1 MTEHSEEIK
10 GEYQDNPDIITNDKE
25 IKYLNTENNNDSLVI
40 IEKKIDVL
48 NKVYTKAIERSIN
61 VLELFSNRLDQ
72 LENRLSTIESI
83 KVESSKEEKEK
94 DKSKDKVKDKDKD
107 KEKSKDK
114 EKDKEKSKVK
124 KDKEYEETAA
134 RKVYVAYKINCLSE
148 INAILSTFKID
159 VKIFYTWYDPALI
172 GRKKISE
179 SEYINDSSLF
189 HPEIIVTNG
198 HDLEEKSKTVKIA
211 DSKTGEFKLTVHYVG
226 TLYMTSMD
234 LKLFPFDCQNLQI
247 QLKPYKMP
255 LEDVVL
261 EPKPASECCLEH
273 HVTHEWTLSE
283 HCMKVYETD
292 ALSSS
297 VGKRY
302 STLYITVLTQRRPN
316 WFIANIFMPSLFLSL
331 VSLLAYTIDSNQ
343 VGERNEIVLATLMAL
358 IANKNIV
365 SGHMPNVDYH
375 TMVDIYLDCCFLL
388 QFFILQVFMFLMLHL
403 WIFLTLSEHREHV
416 EQWINKAQTMQ
427 DSYDVSK
434 LPLSHASSEDYKST
448 SSQSISLCSE
458 NRLVNSLS
466 CGPPS
471 PKKSAKSV
479 TMSLD
484 PTYFSSSNDFS
495 SVEISPRIV
504 NVSSFDGKLQS
515 PTGSTPKSR
524 FIRPKLTKR
533 DSFTVIED
541 ALTKDLIV
549 KLRKWF
555 PSMIIKD
562 DTHFTNYGASTLV
575 PVTSRDVVNILEE
588 KAYIK
593 KKKTLKQQI
602 TSTVNEQAGL
612 RMKTIFAGNR
622 LKAIRATA
630 NTKED
635 HDALRNSAA
644 LVLQTLWRTK
654 RTKQRY
660 LKHKA
665 EMNANILES
674 YARKIQRLFRQR
686 KNIQLRRRISSIS
699 VSP

>member
-1 MTEHSEEIK
+1 
-10 GEYQDNPDIITNDKE
+10 
-25 IKYLNTENNNDSLVI
+25 
-40 IEKKIDVL
+40 
-48 NKVYTKAIERSIN
+48 
-61 VLELFSNRLDQ
+61 
-72 LENRLSTIESI
+72 
-83 KVESSKEEKEK
+83 
-94 DKSKDKVKDKDKD
+94 
-107 KEKSKDK
+107 
-114 EKDKEKSKVK
+114 
-124 KDKEYEETAA
+124 
-134 RKVYVAYKINCLSE
+134 
-148 INAILSTFKID
+148 
-159 VKIFYTWYDPALI
+159 
-172 GRKKISE
+172 
-179 SEYINDSSLF
+179 
-189 HPEIIVTNG
+189 
-198 HDLEEKSKTVKIA
+198 
-211 DSKTGEFKLTVHYVG
+211 
-226 TLYMTSMD
+226 
-234 LKLFPFDCQNLQI
+234 
-247 QLKPYKMP
+247 MP
-255 LEDVVL
+255 LEDVLL
-261 EPKPASECCLEH
+261 EPKSASECCLEH

-331 VSLLAYTIDSNQ
+331 VSLLAYTIDSDQ

-365 SGHMPNVDYH
+365 SSHMPNVDYH

-388 QFFILQVFMFLMLHL
+388 QVLTLFTNCILKYLQSISTYTCYITPTIFHWFIELFFNSLNIQFFILQVFMFLMLHL

-427 DSYDVSK
+427 DAYDVSK

-448 SSQSISLCSE
+448 SAPSISVCNE
-458 NRLVNSLS
+458 NSLINSLS

-471 PKKSAKSV
+471 PKKSHKSV

-484 PTYFSSSNDFS
+484 PTYFHIPNDFN
-495 SVEISPRIV
+495 SVEKIV
-504 NVSSFDGKLQS
+504 KANGTENKLQS
-515 PTGSTPKSR
+515 PTGSTPKAR
-524 FIRPKLTKR
+524 FTRPTLTRR
-533 DSFTVIED
+533 DSFTAIEE
-541 ALTKDLIV
+541 AITKEVIV

-555 PSMIIKD
+555 PKMIIKD
-562 DTHFTNYGASTLV
+562 ETHFTNYGASTLV
-575 PVTSRDVVNILEE
+575 PVTSRDVVNFLEE

-593 KKKTLKQQI
+593 KKRTLKQQI
-602 TSTVNEQAGL
+602 TSTVNEQAEL

-635 HDALRNSAA
+635 FDALRNGAA

-660 LKHKA
+660 LKHKE

-686 KNIQLRRRISSIS
+686 KKQQNRRRNSNILLSE
-699 VSP
+699 SP